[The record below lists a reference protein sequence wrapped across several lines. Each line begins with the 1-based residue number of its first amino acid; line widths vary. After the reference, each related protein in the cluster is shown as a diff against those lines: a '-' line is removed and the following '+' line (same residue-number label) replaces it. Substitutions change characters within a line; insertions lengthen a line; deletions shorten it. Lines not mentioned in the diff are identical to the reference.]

1 MKFTPL
7 LVINSSTGGDV
18 VMSLEFI
25 TETSLMCISKWSF
38 FFFYF
43 WHISLFYLG
52 SLAGTAASL
61 YNLSLKLWLIFQRIF
76 SFYMKLITMY
86 LNL

>member
-7 LVINSSTGGDV
+7 LVIDSGDV

-25 TETSLMCISKWSF
+25 TETSWMYFLNEVFCF
-38 FFFYF
+38 LTF

-52 SLAGTAASL
+52 SQAGTATSL

-76 SFYMKLITMY
+76 SFNTWSW
-86 LNL
+86 